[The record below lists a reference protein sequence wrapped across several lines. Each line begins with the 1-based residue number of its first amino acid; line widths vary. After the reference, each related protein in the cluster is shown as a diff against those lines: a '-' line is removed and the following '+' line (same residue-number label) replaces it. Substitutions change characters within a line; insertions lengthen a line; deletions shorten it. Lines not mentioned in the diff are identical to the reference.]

1 MWPCLVEKAY
11 AKLHGS
17 YDHLSGGVGALTT
30 LQLLIDNLPQF
41 PMEALVDFTG
51 GFPEFYVGPNNRA
64 LEELNTDLFA
74 EMKRA
79 LEERPGVLI
88 TTCTLINKNRW
99 STTAGPARH
108 FKEHVQLFR

>member
-17 YDHLSGGVGALTT
+17 YDHLSGGGGALTT
-30 LQLLIDNLPQF
+30 LQTLIDKLPQF

-51 GFPEFYVGPNNRA
+51 GFPEFYVGPNNGA

-79 LEERPGVLI
+79 LANKHVEKTEYA
-88 TTCTLINKNRW
+88 TTSHRL
-99 STTAGPARH
+99 H
-108 FKEHVQLFR
+108 FHQISLFWG

>member
-1 MWPCLVEKAY
+1 MSRGEMWPCLVEKAY

-30 LQLLIDNLPQF
+30 LQSLIDNLPQF

-51 GFPEFYVGPNNRA
+51 GFPEFYVGPNNGA
-64 LEELNTDLFA
+64 LEKLNTDLFA

-99 STTAGPARH
+99 STTAS
-108 FKEHVQLFR
+108 